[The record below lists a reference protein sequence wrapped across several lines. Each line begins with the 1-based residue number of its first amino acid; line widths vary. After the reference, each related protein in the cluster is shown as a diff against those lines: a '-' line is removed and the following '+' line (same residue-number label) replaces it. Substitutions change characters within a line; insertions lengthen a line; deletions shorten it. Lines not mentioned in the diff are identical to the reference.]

1 MPVKKPVPSRGLLRT
16 VASYLDR
23 RRVIGTRVEVVGPTY
38 LDVTV
43 RAKVRAV
50 KNASKTNLTVKIVK
64 ALDDFFDPL
73 TGGPEQTGWPFGR
86 DVYRSEVL
94 QVIDEVIGVDHVI
107 DLELSAEGCEPQC
120 GNICLAP
127 DWLVSAGEHVIEVL

>member
-1 MPVKKPVPSRGLLRT
+1 MPVKKPVPSRDLLRT